1 MMGIR
6 DLLQDK
12 INNFNTLQRDIFFK
26 TKNPRQLFIKRT
38 QFFEALISELFSGLN
53 EFSELQ
59 QKVFIGAIGG
69 FGRKEL
75 YPNSDIDIFIVHK
88 KINEEKLYELI
99 QNIFLPIIDC
109 GVEISYIFKAFD
121 DMLDLEKE
129 LSTVTSLL
137 NIRYITGNFELFDRW
152 TEHFFNKFIIKNS
165 KKYVRLKMNEYKR
178 RYEKYNQSPYIL
190 EPNIKEGIGGLREIH
205 YIKWFAKV
213 ILGVDRFEYLC
224 NIGLLEKY
232 EEKLLKDAFIFLSR
246 IRCFIHYSKPLRKE
260 ILTFSLQEEVSRF
273 LGYKGDNNAEKV
285 ENFMADYYR
294 NTHEIYTISKKLFH
308 NYGCFLK
315 KPKNI
320 IKKELDKGIYIEG
333 YGGGEINI
341 YDKNIEKNPRLL
353 LKAFFYAKKTNRR
366 ISYRTLNQIKKVSK
380 KINIYLWDEELKK
393 LFFDIITPE
402 KPFNFDIFMQMYDSD
417 FFKIVLPEF
426 GDIYHK
432 MQFDAYHIYTI
443 DVHSLITVK
452 HIWHFFEKD
461 FQEIR
466 AKIKKPWLLVL
477 AGLLHDIGKSYGKN
491 HAEIGA
497 QITENIAT
505 KMGIEEKD
513 KALLVFLVKNHLL
526 FSGIA
531 LHRDITDIV
540 FLKKVYAKD
549 IRSLEYLYYLYF
561 LTIADAMSVGE
572 NVWTSWKEYL
582 YRELLENFI
591 FASNTIN
598 TTIEDFVKEQV
609 AKKISHLKEDLIK
622 LDKTYLLKF
631 LDILDE
637 KYILSNDE
645 ETIIRDLEIDYNFMN
660 SKKDF
665 LCEVFQN
672 KDSKH
677 LDIVIATKDVRGLFS
692 QLSGALTYVGFNIV
706 SASINTRKTGN
717 VLDVFTVNMG
727 KHDLE
732 YDRKMLMDKLN
743 NVLERIITK
752 GEKIDELVLA
762 KAKKYHKKSIF
773 KEKNEV
779 LFDNVSSEEY
789 TVIDVFASDHMGLLF
804 EITRTLNM
812 LSLNIYFSKISTY
825 GDRAVDVFY
834 VKKGNKKISDSEME
848 HIRSA
853 ILKAISQ

>member
-1 MMGIR
+1 MIGTKK
-6 DLLQDK
+6 LLQDK
-12 INNFNTLQRDIFFK
+12 INNFNSQQKNIFFE
-26 TKNPRQLFIKRT
+26 TKNSYQLFIKRT
-38 QFFEALISELFSGLN
+38 QFFETLISELFSNLN
-53 EFSELQ
+53 SFKELQ
-59 QKVFIGAIGG
+59 QKVFISAVGG

-75 YPNSDIDIFIVHK
+75 YPNSDVDIFVVHK
-88 KINEEKLYELI
+88 KIAEETLYEII

-109 GVEISYIFKAFD
+109 GVEVSYIFKAFD
-121 DMLDLEKE
+121 DMPDLEKE

-152 TEHFFNKFIIKNS
+152 TEQFFNKFIIKNS
-165 KKYVRLKMNEYKR
+165 KTYVRLKMEEYER
-178 RYEKYNQSPYIL
+178 RYQKYNQSPYIL

-232 EEKLLKDAFIFLSR
+232 EEKLLKDAFIFLSK
-246 IRCFIHYSKPLRKE
+246 IRCFIHYSQPLRKE
-260 ILTFSLQEEVSRF
+260 ILTFNLQEEVSRF
-273 LGYKGDNNAEKV
+273 LGYKGDNNTEKV

-308 NYGCFLK
+308 NFEVFLK
-315 KPKNI
+315 KPKSFV
-320 IKKELDKGIYIEG
+320 KKELDKGVYVEG
-333 YGGGEINI
+333 YNGGEINI
-341 YDKNIEKNPRLL
+341 YDKSIEKNPRLL
-353 LKAFFYAKKTNRR
+353 FKAFFYAKKTNRR
-366 ISYRTLNQIKKVSK
+366 ISYRTLNQIKKLSK

-402 KPFNFDIFMQMYDSD
+402 KPFNFDIFIQMYESE
-417 FFKIVLPEF
+417 FLKIVVPSF
-426 GDIYHK
+426 GDLYHK

-452 HIWHFFEKD
+452 HIWQFFEKD
-461 FQEIR
+461 FQGIR
-466 AKIKKPWLLVL
+466 KKIRKPWLLVF
-477 AGLLHDIGKSYGKN
+477 AGLLHDIGKGYGKN

-497 QITENIAT
+497 QITENIAM
-505 KMGIEEKD
+505 KIGIDDED
-513 KALLVFLVKNHLL
+513 RALLVFLVRKHLL
-526 FSGIA
+526 FTGIA
-531 LHRDITDIV
+531 QHRDISDIF
-540 FLKKVYAKD
+540 FLKKVYAKE

-572 NVWTSWKEYL
+572 NVWTSWKEHL
-582 YRELLENFI
+582 YKELLENFI

-598 TTIEDFVKEQV
+598 TPIEDFVKEQV
-609 AKKISHLKEDLIK
+609 AKKISHLREKIIK
-622 LDKTYLLKF
+622 LDKVHLLNF
-631 LDILDE
+631 LYILDE

-645 ETIIRDLEIDYNFMN
+645 ETIIRDLEIDYNFLN
-660 SKKDF
+660 SSKDF
-665 LCEVFQN
+665 LCEIFEN

-677 LDIVIATKDVRGLFS
+677 LDIVIATKDVKGLFS

-706 SASINTRKTGN
+706 SANINTRKTGN

-727 KHDLE
+727 KHDLK

-743 NVLERIITK
+743 NILEKIITK

-762 KAKKYHKKSIF
+762 KTKKYHKKSIF

-834 VKKGNKKISDSEME
+834 VKKDNRKILDSEME
-848 HIRSA
+848 HIRNA